1 MSMDH
6 VGRVMGIAVSEKRSE
21 RERMQEN
28 YLCSPSSYLFS

>member
-6 VGRVMGIAVSEKRSE
+6 VGRVMEIAVCENRRE

>member
-6 VGRVMGIAVSEKRSE
+6 VGRVMEIAVSEKRRK
-21 RERMQEN
+21 RERMQGN